1 MRRLLLDV
9 EGDPVGRRGDVS
21 VGRSSSAD
29 VSAIAGTWRSV
40 DDNQLLFCK
49 VGTVI
54 RTDGAPTTTG
64 STTCDYPL
72 AWNVVNRLDVEA
84 GGKLSLSFVHP
95 DLARRGAQ
103 ASNRVTRLATCRAT
117 AARDGRHLRFADLVC
132 TMSVHDGST
141 VDASG
146 LADPTWK
153 LDGACLSIDGA
164 WFEQKSGEC
173 DQHSLEQKFNDMGNA
188 IANAS

>member
-1 MRRLLLDV
+1 MTTTSLDQMGPGAAAKPAAMLRRKDPVDAAGCGSAPRRGVRRLLLDV
-9 EGDPVGRRGDVS
+9 EGDPVGRRRRDVS

-72 AWNVVNRLDVEA
+72 AWNVVNRLDVDA

-95 DLARRGAQ
+95 DLAGGGAKPP
-103 ASNRVTRLATCRAT
+103 T
-117 AARDGRHLRFADLVC
+117 A
-132 TMSVHDGST
+132 
-141 VDASG
+141 
-146 LADPTWK
+146 
-153 LDGACLSIDGA
+153 
-164 WFEQKSGEC
+164 
-173 DQHSLEQKFNDMGNA
+173 
-188 IANAS
+188 